1 MTEATESSEITR
13 RRLTDATL
21 AIYAAITLLGVIAAA
36 SWKGLFADEKELFV
50 IIIGTAVT
58 LAVGHGW
65 SAVAAHRLV
74 YSTKLTPSERR
85 LEVRGM
91 AVILAVGGAA
101 TATFGISAL
110 VSDSL
115 EHEVQLTLL
124 VLIAVLFVVGLVG
137 SRRRGDAWPR
147 AIGWG
152 LIDASIGIAIFELK
166 VLVGS

>member
-1 MTEATESSEITR
+1 MTESTTSPEKTR
-13 RRLTDATL
+13 RRLSDATL

-36 SWKGLFADEKELFV
+36 SWEGLFADEKELFV
-50 IIIGTAVT
+50 IIVGTAVT
-58 LAVGHGW
+58 LAVGHAW

-74 YSTKLTPSERR
+74 YGTKLTSSERR
-85 LEVRGM
+85 LELRGM
-91 AVILAVGGAA
+91 AVTLAVGGAA

-110 VSDSL
+110 VSDNL
-115 EHEVQLTLL
+115 DQEVQLTLL
-124 VLIAVLFVVGLVG
+124 VLVAVLFFVGLVG
-137 SRRRGDAWPR
+137 SRRRRDAWPR

>member
-1 MTEATESSEITR
+1 MSDNHVAGTAHH
-13 RRLTDATL
+13 RRLAETTM
-21 AIYAAITLLGVIAAA
+21 AIYTAVTLLGVIAAV
-36 SWKGLFADEKELFV
+36 SWKGLFVDEQELFV
-50 IIIGTAVT
+50 IIFGTAVT
-58 LAVGHGW
+58 LAAAHGW

-74 YSTKLTPSERR
+74 YSTKLSAGERR
-85 LEVRGM
+85 LELRGM

-110 VSDSL
+110 VSDNL
-115 EHEVQLTLL
+115 EQEVQLTLL
-124 VLIAVLFVVGLVG
+124 VLVAVLFIVGVVG
-137 SRRRGDAWPR
+137 SRRRGDGWPR